1 MTKNY
6 IEWKSNYSNNFVS
19 MNKLEQLD
27 VDIKTVEQ
35 VIQKYPMKLNSY
47 YLNLIKKKNDPI
59 WKQCIPDLKELTD
72 TRGDTDPLK
81 EDQYSPVQGLVH
93 RYPDRVLL
101 LVSNK
106 CAMYCRFCTRKRNVG
121 KKYTSISE
129 GNFKKAI
136 KYIESHKEIR
146 DVIISGGDPLLLDD
160 ARLENYIKKV
170 RKINHVEIIR
180 IDSRIPCTFPQ
191 RITLDLCNM
200 LKKYPPI
207 YFLTH
212 FNHPREVTEEAKNA
226 CEMLVESGV
235 VMGNQSVLLK
245 GVNDDSKTLM
255 RLNHELL
262 KCRVRP
268 YYLYIPDA
276 VCGTAHFC
284 VSIEKA
290 LKIMEEM
297 FGFTSGLAVPRLII
311 DLVDGGGKI
320 PLCPNSIVERVDNK
334 YIFKNFEG
342 KKFTYNEN

>member
-1 MTKNY
+1 
-6 IEWKSNYSNNFVS
+6 
-19 MNKLEQLD
+19 MNKLEEFD
-27 VDIKTVEQ
+27 VDVKTVEQ
-35 VIQKYPMKLNSY
+35 VIQKYPMKVSPY

-59 WKQCIPDLKELTD
+59 WKQCSPDLKELTD
-72 TRGDTDPLK
+72 TRGDADPLK
-81 EDQYSPVQGLVH
+81 EEQYSPVQGLVH

-136 KYIESHKEIR
+136 KYIESHTEIR

-160 ARLENYIKKV
+160 ARLENYIKNV

-255 RLNHELL
+255 KLNHELL

-284 VSIEKA
+284 VSIERA

>member
-6 IEWKSNYSNNFVS
+6 IERRIAYSNKFV
-19 MNKLEQLD
+19 D
-27 VDIKTVEQ
+27 VNNLKQFDVNTKEIEQ
-35 VIQKYPMKLNSY
+35 VIKKYPMKINPY
-47 YLNLIKKKNDPI
+47 YLNLIEKKNDPI
-59 WKQCIPDLKELTD
+59 WKQSIPDLKELID
-72 TRGDTDPLK
+72 ARGDVDPLK

-101 LVSNK
+101 LVSNR
-106 CAMYCRFCTRKRNVG
+106 CAMYCRFCTRKRKVG
-121 KKYTSISE
+121 KKYTSIRE
-129 GNFKKAI
+129 GDFKKAI
-136 KYIESHKEIR
+136 KYIELHEEIR
-146 DVIISGGDPLLLDD
+146 DVIISGGDPLLLNDD
-160 ARLENYIKKV
+160 KLEHYISNV
-170 RKINHVEIIR
+170 RKIKHVEIIR
-180 IDSRIPCTFPQ
+180 IDSRVPCTFPQ
-191 RITLDLCNM
+191 RITIDLCKM

-226 CEMLVESGV
+226 CEILAESGV

-245 GVNDDSKTLM
+245 DVNDDSKTLM
-255 RLNHELL
+255 KLNQELL

-276 VCGTAHFC
+276 VCGTAHFH
-284 VSIEKA
+284 VSIEEA

-320 PLCPNSIVERVDNK
+320 PLCPDSIVERVDNK

-342 KKFTYNEN
+342 KKFTYIEN

>member
-6 IEWKSNYSNNFVS
+6 VEWKNTYSKVGMKNLNQF
-19 MNKLEQLD
+19 D
-27 VDIKTVEQ
+27 VDTKAIQQ
-35 VIQKYPMKLNSY
+35 VIQKYPIKVNPY
-47 YLNLIKKKNDPI
+47 YLSLIEKKNDPI

-72 TRGDTDPLK
+72 TRGDADPLK

-93 RYPDRVLL
+93 RYPDRILL
-101 LVSNK
+101 LISNR
-106 CAMYCRFCTRKRNVG
+106 CAMYCRFCTRKRMVG
-121 KKYTSISE
+121 KKYTSISKRD
-129 GNFKKAI
+129 FKKAI
-136 KYIESHKEIR
+136 KYIKSHEKVR

-160 ARLENYIKKV
+160 TKLEHYIKNV
-170 RKINHVEIIR
+170 RKIRHVEIIR

-191 RITLDLCNM
+191 RITLDLCKM

-226 CEMLVESGV
+226 CEMLAESGV

-255 RLNHELL
+255 KLNHELL

-268 YYLYIPDA
+268 YYLYIPDV
-276 VCGTAHFC
+276 VCGTAHFR
-284 VSIEKA
+284 VSIERA

-320 PLCPNSIVERVDNK
+320 PLCPTSIVERVDNK

>member
-6 IEWKSNYSNNFVS
+6 KKSNYARDFIKI
-19 MNKLEQLD
+19 NKLEQLD
-27 VDIKTVEQ
+27 VDMKAVGQ
-35 VIQKYPMKLNSY
+35 VIQKYPMKVNHY

-72 TRGDTDPLK
+72 TRGDADPLK
-81 EDQYSPVQGLVH
+81 EEEYSPVHGLVH

-101 LVSNK
+101 LISNK
-106 CAMYCRFCTRKRNVG
+106 CAMYCRFCTRKRDVG
-121 KKYTSISE
+121 KKYISINE
-129 GNFKKAI
+129 GDFEKAI
-136 KYIESHKEIR
+136 KYIEIHKEIR

-160 ARLENYIKKV
+160 TRLENYIKNV
-170 RKINHVEIIR
+170 RKIRHVEIIR

-226 CEMLVESGV
+226 CEMLAETGV

-245 GVNDDSKTLM
+245 GVNDDSNTLM
-255 RLNHELL
+255 KLNQKLL

-276 VCGTAHFC
+276 VSGTAHFR
-284 VSIEKA
+284 VSIERA
-290 LKIMEEM
+290 LKIMQEM

-342 KKFTYNEN
+342 RKFIYDEN

>member
-6 IEWKSNYSNNFVS
+6 VEWKDDYSNSFVG

-27 VDIKTVEQ
+27 VDTKTVKQ
-35 VIQKYPMKLNSY
+35 VIQKYPMKVNSY

-72 TRGDTDPLK
+72 MRGYADPLK
-81 EDQYSPVQGLVH
+81 EEQYSPVQGLVH

-121 KKYTSISE
+121 KKFTSISE
-129 GNFKKAI
+129 GDFKKAI
-136 KYIESHKEIR
+136 KYIESHEEIR

-160 ARLENYIKKV
+160 VILENYIKNV
-170 RKINHVEIIR
+170 RKIKHVEIIR
-180 IDSRIPCTFPQ
+180 IDSRIPCTFPL
-191 RITLDLCNM
+191 RITFDLCNM

-212 FNHPREVTEEAKNA
+212 FNHPREFTEEAKNA
-226 CEMLVESGV
+226 CEMLAESGV

-255 RLNHELL
+255 KLNHELL

-276 VCGTAHFC
+276 VCGTAHFHI
-284 VSIEKA
+284 SIERA

-320 PLCPNSIVERVDNK
+320 PLCPTSIVERVDNK

>member
-6 IEWKSNYSNNFVS
+6 IEGKSNYSNNLIN
-19 MNKLEQLD
+19 MNKLKQLD

-35 VIQKYPMKLNSY
+35 VIQKYPMKVNSY

-72 TRGDTDPLK
+72 TRGYTDPLK

-106 CAMYCRFCTRKRNVG
+106 CAMYCRFCTRKRKVG

-129 GNFKKAI
+129 EDFKKAI

-160 ARLENYIKKV
+160 AILENYIKNV
-170 RKINHVEIIR
+170 
-180 IDSRIPCTFPQ
+180 
-191 RITLDLCNM
+191 

-226 CEMLVESGV
+226 CEMLAESGV

-255 RLNHELL
+255 KLNHELL

-276 VCGTAHFC
+276 VCGTAHHH
-284 VSIEKA
+284 VSIERA

>member
-6 IEWKSNYSNNFVS
+6 IERKSNYSRNIVS

-27 VDIKTVEQ
+27 VDIQIVEH
-35 VIQKYPMKLNSY
+35 VIQKYPMKVNAY

-72 TRGDTDPLK
+72 TRGDADPLK
-81 EDQYSPVQGLVH
+81 EEQYSPVQGLVH

-106 CAMYCRFCTRKRNVG
+106 CAMYCRFCTRKRKVG
-121 KKYTSISE
+121 KKYTSLSE
-129 GNFKKAI
+129 WDFKNAI
-136 KYIESHKEIR
+136 KYIKSHKEIR

-160 ARLENYIKKV
+160 ARLENYIKNV
-170 RKINHVEIIR
+170 RKIRHVEIIR
-180 IDSRIPCTFPQ
+180 IDSRIPCTLPQ
-191 RITLDLCNM
+191 RITLDLCKM

-226 CEMLVESGV
+226 CEMLAESGV

-255 RLNHELL
+255 KLNHELL

-276 VCGTAHFC
+276 VCGTAHFR
-284 VSIEKA
+284 VSIESA

-320 PLCPNSIVERVDNK
+320 PLCPTSIVERVDNK

-342 KKFTYNEN
+342 REFIYIEN

>member
-6 IEWKSNYSNNFVS
+6 IERKSNYSRNIVS

-27 VDIKTVEQ
+27 VDIQIVEH
-35 VIQKYPMKLNSY
+35 VIQKYPMKVNSY

-72 TRGDTDPLK
+72 TRGDADPLK
-81 EDQYSPVQGLVH
+81 EEQYSPVQGLVH

-106 CAMYCRFCTRKRNVG
+106 CAMYCRFCTRKRKVG
-121 KKYTSISE
+121 KKYTSLSE
-129 GNFKKAI
+129 WDFKNAI
-136 KYIESHKEIR
+136 KYIELHKEIR

-160 ARLENYIKKV
+160 ARLENYIKNV
-170 RKINHVEIIR
+170 RKIKHVEIIR
-180 IDSRIPCTFPQ
+180 IDSRIPCTNPQ

-212 FNHPREVTEEAKNA
+212 FNHPLEVTEEAKNA
-226 CEMLVESGV
+226 CEMLAESGI

-255 RLNHELL
+255 KLNHELL

-276 VCGTAHFC
+276 VCGTAHFR
-284 VSIEKA
+284 VSIERA

-320 PLCPNSIVERVDNK
+320 PLCPTSIVERVDNK

>member
-160 ARLENYIKKV
+160 ARLENYIKNV

-255 RLNHELL
+255 KLNHELL

>member
-6 IEWKSNYSNNFVS
+6 IEWKSNYSSNLIN

-35 VIQKYPMKLNSY
+35 VVQKYPMKVNSY

-72 TRGDTDPLK
+72 TRGYTDPLK

-101 LVSNK
+101 LVSNM
-106 CAMYCRFCTRKRNVG
+106 CAMYCRFCTRKRKVG

-129 GNFKKAI
+129 GNIKKAI

-160 ARLENYIKKV
+160 AILENYIKNV
-170 RKINHVEIIR
+170 RKIKHVEIIR
-180 IDSRIPCTFPQ
+180 IDSRIPCTLPQ

-226 CEMLVESGV
+226 CEMLAESGV

-255 RLNHELL
+255 KLNHELL

-276 VCGTAHFC
+276 VCGTAHLR
-284 VSIEKA
+284 VSIERG

-297 FGFTSGLAVPRLII
+297 IGFTSGLAVPRLII

>member
-6 IEWKSNYSNNFVS
+6 IEWKNTYSKVG
-19 MNKLEQLD
+19 MKKLKQFD
-27 VDIKTVEQ
+27 VDIKT
-35 VIQKYPMKLNSY
+35 IQKVIKKYPIKLNPY
-47 YLNLIKKKNDPI
+47 YLSLIEKKNDPI
-59 WKQCIPDLKELTD
+59 WKQCIPNLKELTD
-72 TRGDTDPLK
+72 TRGDADPLK
-81 EDQYSPVQGLVH
+81 EEQYSPVQGLVH

-106 CAMYCRFCTRKRNVG
+106 CAMYCRFCTRKRKVG

-129 GNFKKAI
+129 GDFKKAI
-136 KYIESHKEIR
+136 KYIESHEEIR
-146 DVIISGGDPLLLDD
+146 DVIISGGDPLLLSDKK
-160 ARLENYIKKV
+160 LEYIIKKLYE
-170 RKINHVEIIR
+170 IPHIDIIR
-180 IDSRIPCTFPQ
+180 IGSRVPCTLPQ
-191 RITLDLCNM
+191 RITLDLCKM

-212 FNHPREVTEEAKNA
+212 FNHPREVTVEAKNA
-226 CEMLVESGV
+226 CEMLAESGV

-255 RLNHELL
+255 KLNHELL

-276 VCGTAHFC
+276 VCGTAHFR
-284 VSIEKA
+284 VSIERA

-320 PLCPNSIVERVDNK
+320 PLCPTSIVERVDNK

>member
-1 MTKNY
+1 
-6 IEWKSNYSNNFVS
+6 
-19 MNKLEQLD
+19 
-27 VDIKTVEQ
+27 
-35 VIQKYPMKLNSY
+35 
-47 YLNLIKKKNDPI
+47 
-59 WKQCIPDLKELTD
+59 
-72 TRGDTDPLK
+72 
-81 EDQYSPVQGLVH
+81 
-93 RYPDRVLL
+93 
-101 LVSNK
+101 
-106 CAMYCRFCTRKRNVG
+106 MYCRFCTRKRNVG

-160 ARLENYIKKV
+160 ARLENYIKNV
-170 RKINHVEIIR
+170 RKIKHVEIIR

-226 CEMLVESGV
+226 CEMLAESGV

-245 GVNDDSKTLM
+245 DVNDDSKTLM
-255 RLNHELL
+255 KLNHELL

-276 VCGTAHFC
+276 VCGTAHFR
-284 VSIEKA
+284 VSIERA

-297 FGFTSGLAVPRLII
+297 YGFTSGLAVPRLIL

-320 PLCPNSIVERVDNK
+320 PLCPTRIVERVDNK

-342 KKFTYNEN
+342 KKFIYNEN

>member
-1 MTKNY
+1 MTKTYN
-6 IEWKSNYSNNFVS
+6 ESNYSRNFVS
-19 MNKLEQLD
+19 LNKFEQLD

-35 VIQKYPMKLNSY
+35 VIQKYPMKVNLY

-59 WKQCIPDLKELTD
+59 WKQCIPDLKELSD

-81 EDQYSPVQGLVH
+81 EEQYSPVQGLVH

-106 CAMYCRFCTRKRNVG
+106 CAMYCRFCTRKRKVG
-121 KKYTSISE
+121 KKDTSISE
-129 GNFKKAI
+129 GDFKNAI
-136 KYIESHKEIR
+136 KYIKSHEEIR

-160 ARLENYIKKV
+160 ALLENYIKNV
-170 RKINHVEIIR
+170 RKIKHVEIIR

-226 CEMLVESGV
+226 CEMLAESGV

-245 GVNDDSKTLM
+245 SINDDSKTLM
-255 RLNHELL
+255 KLNHELL

-276 VCGTAHFC
+276 VCGTAHFS
-284 VSIEKA
+284 VSIERA
-290 LKIMEEM
+290 LKIMEEL

-320 PLCPNSIVERVDNK
+320 PLCPTSIVERFDNK

>member
-6 IEWKSNYSNNFVS
+6 IEHKSNYSRNFVS
-19 MNKLEQLD
+19 LNKLEQLD

-35 VIQKYPMKLNSY
+35 VIQKYPMKVNSY
-47 YLNLIKKKNDPI
+47 YLNLIKKKTDPI

-72 TRGDTDPLK
+72 TRGDVDPLK
-81 EDQYSPVQGLVH
+81 EEQYSPVKGLVH

-106 CAMYCRFCTRKRNVG
+106 CAMYCRFCTRKRKVG

-129 GNFKKAI
+129 GDVKKAI

-160 ARLENYIKKV
+160 ARLENYIKNV
-170 RKINHVEIIR
+170 RKIKHVEIIR

-226 CEMLVESGV
+226 CEMLAESGV

-255 RLNHELL
+255 KLNHELL

-276 VCGTAHFC
+276 VCGTAHFR
-284 VSIEKA
+284 VSIERA

-320 PLCPNSIVERVDNK
+320 PLCPTSIVERVDNK

>member
-6 IEWKSNYSNNFVS
+6 GEWKNTYSKVG
-19 MNKLEQLD
+19 MKKLKQFD
-27 VDIKTVEQ
+27 VDIKT
-35 VIQKYPMKLNSY
+35 IQKVIKKYPIKLNPY
-47 YLNLIKKKNDPI
+47 YLSLIEKKNDPI
-59 WKQCIPDLKELTD
+59 WKQCIPNLKELTD
-72 TRGDTDPLK
+72 TRGDADPLK
-81 EDQYSPVQGLVH
+81 EEQYSPVQGLVH

-106 CAMYCRFCTRKRNVG
+106 CAMYCRFCTRKRKVG

-129 GNFKKAI
+129 GDFKKAI
-136 KYIESHKEIR
+136 KYIESHEEIR
-146 DVIISGGDPLLLDD
+146 DVIISGGDPLLLSDKK
-160 ARLENYIKKV
+160 LEYIIKKLYE
-170 RKINHVEIIR
+170 IPHIDIIR
-180 IDSRIPCTFPQ
+180 IGSRVPCTLPQ
-191 RITLDLCNM
+191 RITLDLCKM

-212 FNHPREVTEEAKNA
+212 FNHPREVTVEAKNA
-226 CEMLVESGV
+226 CEMLAESGV

-255 RLNHELL
+255 KLNHELL

-276 VCGTAHFC
+276 VCGTAHFR
-284 VSIEKA
+284 VSIERA

-320 PLCPNSIVERVDNK
+320 PLCPTSIVERVDNK

-342 KKFTYNEN
+342 KKFIYNEN

>member
-6 IEWKSNYSNNFVS
+6 IEWKSNYSNNLIN
-19 MNKLEQLD
+19 MDKLKQLD

-35 VIQKYPMKLNSY
+35 VIQKYPMKVNSY

-72 TRGDTDPLK
+72 TRGYTDPLK

-106 CAMYCRFCTRKRNVG
+106 CAMYCRFCTRKRKVG

-129 GNFKKAI
+129 GDFKKAI
-136 KYIESHKEIR
+136 NYIESHEEIR

-160 ARLENYIKKV
+160 AILDNYIKNI
-170 RKINHVEIIR
+170 RKKKHVEIIR
-180 IDSRIPCTFPQ
+180 IDSRVPCTFPQ
-191 RITLDLCNM
+191 RITVDLCNM

-226 CEMLVESGV
+226 CEMLAESGV

-255 RLNHELL
+255 KLNHELL

-276 VCGTAHFC
+276 VCGTAHFH
-284 VSIEKA
+284 VSIERA

-320 PLCPNSIVERVDNK
+320 PLCPTSIVKRVDNK

>member
-1 MTKNY
+1 
-6 IEWKSNYSNNFVS
+6 
-19 MNKLEQLD
+19 
-27 VDIKTVEQ
+27 
-35 VIQKYPMKLNSY
+35 
-47 YLNLIKKKNDPI
+47 
-59 WKQCIPDLKELTD
+59 
-72 TRGDTDPLK
+72 
-81 EDQYSPVQGLVH
+81 
-93 RYPDRVLL
+93 
-101 LVSNK
+101 
-106 CAMYCRFCTRKRNVG
+106 MYCRFCTRKRKVG

-160 ARLENYIKKV
+160 AILENYIKNV
-170 RKINHVEIIR
+170 RKIKHVEIIR
-180 IDSRIPCTFPQ
+180 IDSRVPCTLPQ

-226 CEMLVESGV
+226 CEMLAESGV

-255 RLNHELL
+255 KLNHELL

-284 VSIEKA
+284 VSIERA

>member
-6 IEWKSNYSNNFVS
+6 IERKSNYSGNFVS

-35 VIQKYPMKLNSY
+35 VIQKYPMKVNSY
-47 YLNLIKKKNDPI
+47 YLNLIKKKTDPI

-72 TRGDTDPLK
+72 TRGDADPLK
-81 EDQYSPVQGLVH
+81 EEQYSPVKGLVH

-106 CAMYCRFCTRKRNVG
+106 CAMYCRFCTRKRKVG

-129 GNFKKAI
+129 GNIKKAI

-160 ARLENYIKKV
+160 AILENYIKNV
-170 RKINHVEIIR
+170 RKIKHVEIIR
-180 IDSRIPCTFPQ
+180 IDSRIPCTLPQ

-226 CEMLVESGV
+226 CEMLAESGV

-245 GVNDDSKTLM
+245 DVNDDSKTLM
-255 RLNHELL
+255 KLNHKLL

-276 VCGTAHFC
+276 VCGTAHLR
-284 VSIEKA
+284 VSIERG

-297 FGFTSGLAVPRLII
+297 IGFTSGLAVPRLII

>member
-1 MTKNY
+1 MTKN

-35 VIQKYPMKLNSY
+35 VIQKYPMKVNSY

-72 TRGDTDPLK
+72 TRGDPDPLK

-106 CAMYCRFCTRKRNVG
+106 CAMYCRFCTRKRKVG

-160 ARLENYIKKV
+160 AILENYIKNV
-170 RKINHVEIIR
+170 RKIKHVEIIR
-180 IDSRIPCTFPQ
+180 IDSRVPCTLPQ

-226 CEMLVESGV
+226 CEMLAESGV

-255 RLNHELL
+255 KLNHELL

-276 VCGTAHFC
+276 VCGTAHHL